1 MTLRDRPPER
11 NARRDD
17 PGRSDLARPDHG
29 PLLSER
35 AIVILTA
42 SLVVGTAA
50 GVLTY
55 LAGSHV
61 AAAGILA
68 GLAAFGTAI
77 PVLHQLVA

>member
-11 NARRDD
+11 TAPRN
-17 PGRSDLARPDHG
+17 PGRSDLAHQDRG

-42 SLVVGTAA
+42 SLVIGIMA
-50 GVLTY
+50 GALTY

-61 AAAGILA
+61 AAGILA
-68 GLAAFGTAI
+68 GLAAFGAAI
-77 PVLHQLVA
+77 PALHKLVA

>member
-17 PGRSDLARPDHG
+17 PGRPGSAQQDQD
-29 PLLSER
+29 PLLSLR
-35 AIVILTA
+35 AIVLLTA
-42 SLVVGTAA
+42 GLLIGIAA

-61 AAAGILA
+61 AAGVLA

-77 PVLHQLVA
+77 PVLHKLVG